1 MDEQTT
7 KPNGAAIVP
16 VFDAAVAL
24 RPVMNVAS
32 AKQQLA
38 EFQEFVKEY
47 LVPDEDY
54 GIIPGTPK
62 PTLYKSGA
70 EKLCDIYGMAD
81 DYTMQ
86 KEVENWEVV
95 PPLFDY
101 QFKCILTSR
110 RDGRFLGAGFGS
122 CNSWESK
129 YKWRET
135 KRKCPLCQK
144 EAIIKGQ
151 EQYGGGWICWKKRE
165 GCGAK
170 FLDTDEAITSQKAGR
185 EANED
190 IADIKN
196 TILKMAKKRAKIDA
210 VIAVT
215 RSSGIF
221 TQDMEENASE
231 AQAGKEAGTRASAQ
245 RVAEQKNKQGRGKEE
260 AKTSQ
265 KPPAA
270 PTTLF
275 WTAPDKF
282 HGHRAIFMNLKEF
295 GSGLNEVAAEGLKQ
309 ILKKYLKGDGDTL
322 WVPTSGPNSM
332 DDLLSELEKCDV
344 KTRQLTAA
352 D

>member
-1 MDEQTT
+1 MSET
-7 KPNGAAIVP
+7 KQEATQVQLEIVP
-16 VFDAAVAL
+16 IFDAAVAL
-24 RPVMNVAS
+24 RPVMNVA
-32 AKQQLA
+32 AALQQLA
-38 EFQEFVKEY
+38 EFQEFVKKY
-47 LVPDEDY
+47 LVADEDY

-86 KEVENWEVV
+86 KEVENWDMV

-110 RDGRFLGAGFGS
+110 RDSRFLGAGFGS

-144 EAIIKGQ
+144 EAIIKGN
-151 EQYGGGWICWKKRE
+151 EKYGGGWVCWKKRD

-170 FLDTDEAITSQKAGR
+170 FLDDDKAIVEQKAGR

-221 TQDMEENASE
+221 TQDMEEHVDEGRDEGS
-231 AQAGKEAGTRASAQ
+231 RASAQ
-245 RVAEQKNKQGRGKEE
+245 RVAEEKLRKAKKPQTTAPGEGQKI
-260 AKTSQ
+260 
-265 KPPAA
+265 
-270 PTTLF
+270 LF
-275 WTAPDKF
+275 WCAPDKF
-282 HGHRAIFMNLKEF
+282 NGHRAVFLNLREF
-295 GSGLNEVAAEGLKQ
+295 GANLNEVAAEGLRQ
-309 ILKKYLKGDGDTL
+309 ILKRYLKGDEENGL
-322 WVPTSGPNSM
+322 WVPTGKREGGM
-332 DDLLSELEKCDV
+332 DLLIAELEKHAV
-344 KTRQLTAA
+344 PTKELRSTE
-352 D
+352 